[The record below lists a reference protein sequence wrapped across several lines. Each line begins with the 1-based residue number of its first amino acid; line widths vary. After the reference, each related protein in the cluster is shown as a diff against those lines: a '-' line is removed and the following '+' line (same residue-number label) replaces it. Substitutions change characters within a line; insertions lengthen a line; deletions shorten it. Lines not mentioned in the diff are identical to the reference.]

1 MSQPPTKKH
10 KSGHKK
16 KKHEISKLAELSPEK
31 KKAMEKLKE
40 DVETRARHNVD
51 IVLPQKLI
59 QLDRLMLTHPL
70 LQLKS
75 PKEIVE
81 EVVLYDARDQNE
93 ENSENKDG
101 AAAAPTENLQTK
113 EKEDPMLYKGVKQNS
128 KLAELYVILKKEV
141 REAVEI
147 TSSIK
152 LWIQMLVPKMEDGN
166 NFGVEVQDE
175 VSGELDRVES
185 ESYMQ
190 MESCLNYLK
199 LRAKYVEKVKKHPHI
214 MDYRQAVIERDQQEY
229 LRRKLA
235 LNELRSNYACLY
247 DLITKNLDKVTK
259 PKGEIDG
266 SAGFNYM

>member
-1 MSQPPTKKH
+1 MSQPPSKKH
-10 KSGHKK
+10 KSRHKK
-16 KKHEISKLAELSPEK
+16 KKHGSSKLAELSPET
-31 KKAMEKLKE
+31 KKAMEELKQN
-40 DVETRARHNVD
+40 VETRARHNID
-51 IVLPQKLI
+51 IMLPQKLV

-81 EVVLYDARDQNE
+81 EIVLYDARE
-93 ENSENKDG
+93 SGEKESENKDST
-101 AAAAPTENLQTK
+101 AAATTENLK
-113 EKEDPMLYKGVKQNS
+113 AKGKEDPMLYMGVKKNS
-128 KLAELYVILKKEV
+128 KLAELLVILKQEV
-141 REAVEI
+141 REAVQI

-190 MESCLNYLK
+190 MESCLSYHK

-214 MDYRQAVIERDQQEY
+214 MDYRQAVVERDQQEY

-266 SAGFNYM
+266 SGAFNYM